1 MKLLISFI
9 ILLQDVQD
17 KVKESV
23 EKAEEGVEE
32 AIETDILGWGS
43 IKEFLNYGPRW
54 NAGTDKEI
62 HLTVGMLLLVILV
75 FLITT
80 YALRFFRKF
89 YTRKMEIEDKNKFI
103 SIFSFFKYVI
113 YLFVII
119 ITLNSAGVQITALLA
134 ASAALFVGLGL
145 ALQELFQDV
154 IGGVFIITDKSL
166 HVGDIIEMEGRV
178 GRVIEI
184 KLRTTRALTR
194 DDKVIIIPNHKFISD
209 TIFNYTQNHKTTR
222 EAVKVG
228 VAYGSDTEKVKQILL
243 DCAAEQ
249 RGILKKPAPFVL
261 FEDFAD
267 SALLFGV
274 YFFVSDSFVDP
285 KIKSELRFNIDKK
298 FRLNNVS
305 IPFPQRD
312 VHIFNQPNNN
322 PNNNLAND

>member
-1 MKLLISFI
+1 MRLLFI
-9 ILLQDVQD
+9 IQDVKE
-17 KVKESV
+17 KVNETI
-23 EKAEEGVEE
+23 EKAEEGVEKV
-32 AIETDILGWGS
+32 IDTNVLGWGS
-43 IKEFLNYGPRW
+43 IKDFLNLGFHW
-54 NAGTDKEI
+54 GEGDKKI
-62 HLTVGMLLLVILV
+62 DLTIGMLLLVIAV

-80 YALRFFRKF
+80 YLLRFFRRL
-89 YTRKMEIEDKNKFI
+89 YTRKMEPEDRNKFV
-103 SIFSFFKYVI
+103 SIFSFLKYII

-119 ITLNSAGVQITALLA
+119 ITLNSAGVEITALLA

-145 ALQELFQDV
+145 ALQELFQDI

-166 HVGDIIEMEGRV
+166 HVGDIIEMDGRV

-209 TIFNYTQNHKTTR
+209 TIFNYTQNHKSTR

-228 VAYGSDTEKVKQILL
+228 VAYGSDTEKVKRILL
-243 DCAAEQ
+243 DCASEQ

-267 SALLFGV
+267 SALSFGV
-274 YFFVSDSFVDP
+274 YFFVSDAFVDP

-298 FRLNNVS
+298 FRLNNIT

-312 VHIFNQPNNN
+312 VHVFNQKIDEPV
-322 PNNNLAND
+322 NLADD